1 MTAPLFLLDPGA
13 LDGVAPG
20 AEVALTGTEARHAGA
35 SMRLVPGEEV
45 LVADGTGARARG
57 TVASAAA
64 DEVRVRIEEL
74 TPEPAPAPRLV
85 LVQALSKGDRDLMA
99 VQAAT
104 ELGVD
109 AVVPWEAERS
119 IVRWRGA
126 KADRA
131 HRKWEDTVRAA
142 AKQAR
147 RGRVPEVRAAV
158 SGTRVAELAR
168 TRADDGGARLV
179 LVLHEDAEQGL
190 SAVPAAELAAVSE
203 VLLVVG
209 PEGGV
214 SEAELAAAVDAG
226 ARPVLLGPHVLRAS
240 TAGPAALAVL
250 QHRLGRW

>member
-1 MTAPLFLLDPGA
+1 MTAPLFLLAPGA
-13 LDGVAPG
+13 LDGVVPG
-20 AEVALTGTEARHAGA
+20 GEVVLTGAEARHAGA
-35 SMRLVPGEEV
+35 SMRLAAGEEV
-45 LVADGTGARARG
+45 LVADGVGARARG
-57 TVASAAA
+57 TVAAAA
-64 DEVRVRIEEL
+64 PDEVRVRVEEL
-74 TPEPAPAPRLV
+74 TPERVSTPRLV

-119 IVRWRGA
+119 IVRWKGA

-147 RGRVPEVRAAV
+147 RGRVPEVRGAV
-158 SGTRVAELAR
+158 SGARVAELAR
-168 TRADDGGARLV
+168 TPAHDGGTRLV
-179 LVLHEDAEQGL
+179 LVLHEAADEGL
-190 SAVPAAELAAVSE
+190 SAVPGAELAGASE

-214 SEAELAAAVDAG
+214 SEAELTAAVDAG